1 MKSFGSDNHSGI
13 HPSILAAL
21 AAANEGHC
29 PAYGDDPHTE
39 RLKAELKRRFGCADS
54 CVVFNGTGA
63 NVLALKVLTD
73 SWNAVI
79 CAATAHIQVDECG
92 APEKHTGCKL
102 LAVETP
108 DGKLT
113 PERVRPLLHGFGFQH
128 HAQPRVVSI
137 SQPTELG
144 TLYTLEEMRAL
155 ADLAHAHG
163 MYLHVDGARLANALA
178 ATGCTPEAM
187 TRDCGADAVSL
198 GGTKNGLMA
207 GEAVLF
213 FREELCGTV
222 MYERK
227 QMTQL
232 ASKMRFISAQ
242 LNAYLKDDLYIRLA
256 ERSNRAAAYL
266 AERLEKIPQVRITQP
281 VQTNAVFA
289 VLPPAVRERL
299 MREYCFYIW
308 NEETGE
314 VRWMTSF
321 DTERTDT
328 DAFADRI
335 EALCRE

>member
-13 HPSILAAL
+13 HPLILEAL
-21 AAANEGHC
+21 AEANKEHC
-29 PAYGDDPHTE
+29 PAYGDDPCSVL
-39 RLKAELKRRFGCADS
+39 LKKELKRRFGCTDS
-54 CVVFNGTGA
+54 CTVFNGTGA
-63 NVLALKVLTD
+63 NVLALKVLTNP
-73 SWNAVI
+73 WNAVI
-79 CAATAHIQVDECG
+79 CAETAHIQVDECG

-102 LAVETP
+102 LTVQTP

-128 HAQPRVVSI
+128 HAQPRVISI

-144 TLYTLEEMRAL
+144 TLYTLEEMCSL
-155 ADLAHAHG
+155 ADLAHEYG
-163 MYLHVDGARLANALA
+163 MFLHVDGARLANALA
-178 ATGCTPEAM
+178 AMGETPEMM
-187 TRDCGADAVSL
+187 TRGVGADVVSL
-198 GGTKNGLMA
+198 GGTKNGLMV

-213 FREELCGTV
+213 FSSEFSETLL
-222 MYERK
+222 YQRK
-227 QMTQL
+227 QLTQL

-256 ERSNRAAAYL
+256 DHSNRMAAYL
-266 AERLEKIPQVRITQP
+266 AQRLKQIPQVRITQP

-289 VLPPAVRERL
+289 ILPREVREQL
-299 MREYCFYIW
+299 MQEYCFYIW

-321 DTERTDT
+321 DTEQTDV

-335 EALCRE
+335 EWLCRK

>member
-1 MKSFGSDNHSGI
+1 MKSFGSDNHSGV
-13 HPSILAAL
+13 HSSILAAL

-102 LAVETP
+102 LTVETP

-128 HAQPRVVSI
+128 HAQPRVISI

-178 ATGCTPEAM
+178 ATGCTPEEM
-187 TRDCGADAVSL
+187 TRGCGADAVSL
-198 GGTKNGLMA
+198 GGTKNGLMV

-213 FREELCGTV
+213 FREELCGAV

-232 ASKMRFISAQ
+232 ASKMRFVSAQ
-242 LNAYLKDDLYIRLA
+242 LNAYLEGDLYIRLA

-266 AERLEKIPQVRITQP
+266 AERLERIPQVRITQP

-289 VLPPAVRERL
+289 VLPAAVRERL

-321 DTERTDT
+321 DTERVDV